1 MKTKAELKR
10 ELGKLEDELN
20 DLYTM
25 SEERACDLYHV
36 DEKSEAI
43 TAIEE
48 EIDRLQKKL
57 DETDDDDEEEQRMYH
72 FAFPTES
79 AFWRWKGC

>member
-1 MKTKAELKR
+1 MTREQLQRRLKELKAEL
-10 ELGKLEDELN
+10 EDI
-20 DLYTM
+20 YSM

-43 TAIEE
+43 TVIEE
-48 EIDRLQKKL
+48 EIERLQKKL
-57 DETDDDDEEEQRMYH
+57 DETDNGDEEEQRMYH